1 MQLLTTRGILILTED
16 SFAGDS
22 WIQGAKYNSETQR
35 MQIYIGAG
43 GEVYE
48 CEGVDPDTWSEF
60 KSAKSKGTYFNK
72 YIRGQFNSSS
82 I

>member
-1 MQLLTTRGILILTED
+1 MVED

-35 MQIYIGAG
+35 MQIYLG
-43 GEVYE
+43 GSEVYE
-48 CEGVDPDTWSEF
+48 CEGVDSNTWSEF
-60 KSAKSKGTYFNK
+60 KSAKSKGSYFNK

>member
-1 MQLLTTRGILILTED
+1 MVED

-22 WIQGAKYNSETQR
+22 WIQGAKYNSETQL
-35 MQIYIGAG
+35 MQIYMSG
-43 GEVYE
+43 GSEVYE
-48 CEGVDPDTWSEF
+48 CEGVDSNTWSEF
-60 KSAKSKGTYFNK
+60 KRADSKGKYFNK

>member
-1 MQLLTTRGILILTED
+1 MTAD
-16 SFAGDS
+16 SFVGDS

-35 MQIYIGAG
+35 MQIYLG
-43 GEVYE
+43 GSEVYE
-48 CEGVDPDTWSEF
+48 CEGVDSNTWSEF
-60 KSAKSKGTYFNK
+60 KRADSKGKYFNK